1 MSSLKAIRTRIR
13 SVKST
18 QQITRA
24 MKMVAAARLR
34 RAQEAVL
41 SARPYSKAMKGVL
54 DSVASRAALA
64 RHPLLQQREIKR
76 IEVLAIT
83 SDRGLC
89 GGFNGAIERRVRG
102 FALENEG
109 RVEKITLRTIGR
121 KGHDFFRRRG
131 REIRKNYP
139 GLLSNLKFSAAQE
152 IARELADLFLSGEI
166 DAVML
171 VYNEFVSA
179 VTQEVRV
186 VQLLPIENPE
196 LSAPAPGA
204 VLPVEYEYEPDA
216 KAILEDLLPRY
227 LANNVWQALLESLAA
242 ENAARMTAM
251 ENATKNAAD
260 MISKLTLQFNRT
272 RQAMITKELVEIV
285 SGAEALQ

>member
-1 MSSLKAIRTRIR
+1 MPSLKAIRTRIR

-34 RAQEAVL
+34 RAQAAVL
-41 SARPYSKAMKGVL
+41 SARPYSKAMSAVL
-54 DSVASRAALA
+54 DSVAARVDLS
-64 RHPLLQQREIKR
+64 RHPLLAQRDVKR
-76 IEVLAIT
+76 IEVVAIT

-89 GGFNGAIERRVRG
+89 GGFNATIERRVRL
-102 FALENEG
+102 FVMENEE
-109 RVEKITLRTIGR
+109 RVERVTLRTIGR

-152 IARELADLFLSGEI
+152 IARELAELYLSGEI
-166 DAVML
+166 DEVML

-179 VTQEVRV
+179 VTQQVRV
-186 VQLLPIENPE
+186 LQLLPIESPE
-196 LSAPAPGA
+196 PASPGPGMR
-204 VLPVEYEYEPDA
+204 LPVEYEYEPDSQ
-216 KAILEDLLPRY
+216 AILEDLLPRY
-227 LANNVWQALLESLAA
+227 LANKVWQALLESLAA

-251 ENATKNAAD
+251 ENATTNAAE
-260 MISKLTLQFNRT
+260 MIAKLTMQFNRT

-285 SGAEALQ
+285 SGAEALK